1 MKLILIRLVAF
12 AAINGVGLWS
22 VTTLFTL
29 KQWVAMSVVALLT
42 LVVDFVYVS
51 RKTLASR
58 WLLPGTIFLILFQIY
73 PVFYTAY
80 TAFTNYSVGH
90 MVSRDEA
97 IQGVERSFVS
107 PVSSGGNFLLT
118 VVHQGETL
126 GFLLTNTDSN
136 KVFLG
141 TGSGL
146 SAVTNATLNADGK
159 AVSIP
164 GWESYRTKDLFVPVL
179 QKRITAFQVPRGTG
193 KYITADSTS
202 SAIEMVS
209 TVKYDPVKNHLVDTA
224 TGYVF
229 PERAGNFIGPDG
241 TKLDPGWRINVGT
254 KNFVSVLTD
263 KRISGPFFRVF
274 IWTFIWAF
282 ISVFSTFALGLALA
296 LTLNKK
302 IRGQRL
308 YRSLLVIPYAMPAF
322 LSVLIWGGLLNDDYG
337 LINRVFNSHIP
348 WLFDSFWAKVSVLI
362 VNLWLGFPYM
372 FLVTTGALQSIPA
385 ELGEAAAIDGA
396 NTWQVFR
403 RINLPLLMVSI
414 SPLLIASFA
423 FNFNNF
429 GSIYLLTGGGPA
441 MNGSDVAGSTDILIS
456 YTYKLAFAVGKGE
469 NYGIAST
476 VSIFIFVIVAS
487 ISAISFRRTRA
498 LENMN

>member
-1 MKLILIRLVAF
+1 VKLILMRLVAF

-22 VTTLFTL
+22 ITTLATL
-29 KQWVAMSVVALLT
+29 KQWIAMSVVALLT
-42 LVVDFVYVS
+42 LVVDFVYLS
-51 RKTLASR
+51 KKTLASR
-58 WLLPGTIFLILFQIY
+58 WLLPGTIFLVLFQIY

-97 IQGVERSFVS
+97 IQGVIRSFVE
-107 PVSSGGNFLLT
+107 PAPTGGNYSIT

-126 GFLLTNTDSN
+126 ALLLTNTDSN

-141 TGSGL
+141 TSSGL
-146 SAVTNATLNADGK
+146 TPVSNATMDSSGIAI
-159 AVSIP
+159 SIP
-164 GWESYRTKDLFVPVL
+164 DWQAYKIKDLYVAAL
-179 QKRITAFQVPRGTG
+179 QKRITSFQVPTSPTS
-193 KYITADSTS
+193 YITADSTTTAVEMIS
-202 SAIEMVS
+202 S
-209 TVKYDPVKNHLVDTA
+209 TKYDPTTKHLVDTK

-241 TKLDPGWRINVGT
+241 AKLDPGWRINVGG

-274 IWTFIWAF
+274 VWTFIWAGL
-282 ISVFSTFALGLALA
+282 SVFSTFVLGLGLA
-296 LTLNKK
+296 LTLNRKM
-302 IRGQRL
+302 RGQRI

-348 WLFDSFWAKVSVLI
+348 WLFDPFWAKVSVLI

-423 FNFNNF
+423 YNFNNF
-429 GSIYLLTGGGPA
+429 GSIYLLTGGGPS
-441 MNGSDVAGSTDILIS
+441 MSGSDVAGSTDILIS

-476 VSIFIFVIVAS
+476 VSIFIFVIVAT
-487 ISAISFRRTRA
+487 ISAISFRSTRA

>member
-1 MKLILIRLVAF
+1 MKLILTRLVAF
-12 AAINGVGLWS
+12 ATINGVGLWS
-22 VTTLFTL
+22 ITTLATL
-29 KQWVAMSVVALLT
+29 RQWIALSVVALLT
-42 LVVDFVYVS
+42 LVVDFVYLS
-51 RKTLASR
+51 RRTIASR
-58 WLLPGTIFLILFQIY
+58 YLLPGTIFLILFQIY

-90 MVSRDEA
+90 MVTRTEA
-97 IQGVERSFVS
+97 IQGVVRSFVE
-107 PVSSGGNFLLT
+107 PVESGGNFNLT
-118 VVHQGETL
+118 VVHRGDAL
-126 GFLLTNTDSN
+126 GLLLTNTDSK

-141 TGSGL
+141 TASGL
-146 SAVTNATLNADGK
+146 VPVSNATLDQDGNAISVPDWQSYK
-159 AVSIP
+159 AK
-164 GWESYRTKDLFVPVL
+164 ELFDPVL
-179 QKRITAFQVPRGTG
+179 QKRVTSLQVLVDSSS
-193 KYITADSTS
+193 YIVADSTTT
-202 SAIEMVS
+202 AIEKVS
-209 TVKYDPVKNHLVDTA
+209 TVKYDPVTNHLVNRS

-229 PERAGNFIGPDG
+229 PEHGGNFIAPDG

-254 KNFVSVLTD
+254 KNFVAVLTD
-263 KRISGPFFRVF
+263 KRISGPFIRVF
-274 IWTFIWAF
+274 IWTFVWAAL
-282 ISVFSTFALGLALA
+282 SVLTTFALGLGLA

-302 IRGQRL
+302 MKGQRI

-337 LINRVFNSHIP
+337 LINRLFNSHIP
-348 WLFDSFWAKVSVLI
+348 WLFDSFWAKISVLM

-396 NTWQVFR
+396 NAWQVFR
-403 RINLPLLMVSI
+403 RINLPLLMVAI

-423 FNFNNF
+423 YNFNNF
-429 GSIYLLTGGGPA
+429 GSIYLLTGGGPS
-441 MNGSDVAGSTDILIS
+441 MSGSDVAGSTDILIS

-476 VSIFIFVIVAS
+476 ISIFIFVIVAS

>member
-1 MKLILIRLVAF
+1 MKLILTRLVAF
-12 AAINGVGLWS
+12 SAINGVGLWS
-22 VTTLFTL
+22 VITLATL
-29 KQWVAMSVVALLT
+29 RQWLAMSIVALLT
-42 LVVDFVYVS
+42 LLIDFVYLS
-51 RKTLASR
+51 RRTLASR
-58 WLLPGTIFLILFQIY
+58 YLLPGTIFLVLFQIY
-73 PVFYTAY
+73 PVFYTGY

-90 MVSRDEA
+90 MVSRTEA
-97 IQGVERSFVS
+97 IQGVI
-107 PVSSGGNFLLT
+107 SSYVEPAKTGGDFSMT
-118 VVHQGETL
+118 VVHQGDKL
-126 GFLLTNTDSN
+126 GLLLTNTDSK

-141 TGSGL
+141 TSSGL
-146 SAVTNATLNADGK
+146 STLSNATIDPDGNAI
-159 AVSIP
+159 AIP
-164 GWESYRTKDLFVPVL
+164 EWQSYKTSDLYNSVL
-179 QKRITAFQVPRGTG
+179 QKRLTSLQVPINSTS
-193 KYITADSTS
+193 YITADSTS
-202 SAIEMVS
+202 TAIEMDSV
-209 TVKYDPVKNHLVDTA
+209 VKYDPAKKRLVNIS

-229 PERAGNFIGPDG
+229 PEHGGNFIAPDG

-274 IWTFIWAF
+274 VWTFVWAGL
-282 ISVFSTFALGLALA
+282 SVLTTFALGLALA

-302 IRGQRL
+302 MKGQRI

-337 LINRVFNSHIP
+337 LINHVFNSHIP
-348 WLFDSFWAKVSVLI
+348 WLFDSFWAKVSVLM

-372 FLVTTGALQSIPA
+372 FLVTTGAIQSIPA

-396 NTWQVFR
+396 NAWQVFR
-403 RINLPLLMVSI
+403 RINLPLLMVAI

-423 FNFNNF
+423 YNFNNF
-429 GSIYLLTGGGPA
+429 GSIYLLTGGGPS

-476 VSIFIFVIVAS
+476 ISIFIFVIVAS

>member
-1 MKLILIRLVAF
+1 MKLILTRLVAF

-22 VTTLFTL
+22 ITTLFTL
-29 KQWVAMSVVALLT
+29 KQWIAMSVVAVLT
-42 LVVDFVYVS
+42 LLVDFVYLS

-58 WLLPGTIFLILFQIY
+58 YLLPGTIFLVLFQIY

-90 MVSRDEA
+90 MVTRDEA
-97 IQGVERSFVS
+97 IQGVIRSYVQ
-107 PVSSGGNFLLT
+107 PLATGGDFNLT
-118 VVHQGETL
+118 VVHKGDTL
-126 GFLLTNTDSN
+126 GLLLTNTDSK
-136 KVFLG
+136 KVYLG
-141 TGSGL
+141 TSSGL
-146 SAVTNATLNADGK
+146 SAVSNATLDQDGNAI
-159 AVSIP
+159 AIP
-164 GWESYRTKDLFVPVL
+164 GWQSYQTKDLMDPVL
-179 QKRITAFQVPRGTG
+179 QKRVTSFEVPVSGSS
-193 KYITADSTS
+193 YISADSTS
-202 SAIEMVS
+202 TAIEQVS
-209 TVKYDPVKNHLVDTA
+209 TVKYDQVRNRLVDSS

-229 PERAGNFIGPDG
+229 PERSGNFIAPDG
-241 TKLDPGWRINVGT
+241 TRIDPGWRVNVGT

-274 IWTFIWAF
+274 VWTFVWAGL
-282 ISVFSTFALGLALA
+282 SVLTTFAMGLALA

-302 IRGQRL
+302 MKGQRI

-337 LINRVFNSHIP
+337 LINRTFGSHIP
-348 WLFDSFWAKVSVLI
+348 WLFDPFWAKISVLM

-385 ELGEAAAIDGA
+385 EFSEAAAIDGA
-396 NTWQVFR
+396 NAWQVFR

-423 FNFNNF
+423 YNFNNF

-441 MNGSDVAGSTDILIS
+441 MNGSDVAGATDILIS

>member
-1 MKLILIRLVAF
+1 MKSIVTRLVAF

-22 VTTLFTL
+22 VVTLATL
-29 KQWVAMSVVALLT
+29 RQWIALSVVALMTIL
-42 LVVDFVYVS
+42 VDFVYLS
-51 RKTLASR
+51 HRTMAAR
-58 WLLPGTIFLILFQIY
+58 YLLPGTIFLVLFQIY

-90 MVSRDEA
+90 MVSRADA
-97 IQGVERSFVS
+97 IEGVIRSYVE
-107 PVSSGGNFLLT
+107 PVQTGGDFSLT
-118 VVHQGETL
+118 VVHRGNSIGL
-126 GFLLTNTDSN
+126 LLTNIQTR
-136 KVFLG
+136 KIFLG
-141 TGSGL
+141 TSSSL
-146 SAVTNATLNADGK
+146 SPVSNAKIDSAGNAI
-159 AVSIP
+159 SIP
-164 GWESYRTKDLFVPVL
+164 DWESYQTKDLYRPLL
-179 QKRITAFQVPRGTG
+179 QKQITSLQVPAGAAS
-193 KYITADSTS
+193 YIVADSTTT
-202 SAIEMVS
+202 AVKKVS
-209 TVKYDPVKNHLVDTA
+209 TVKYDAARNRLVDTA

-229 PERAGNFIGPDG
+229 PERGGNFIAPDG

-254 KNFVSVLTD
+254 KNFVSVITD
-263 KRISGPFFRVF
+263 KRISGPFMRVF
-274 IWTFIWAF
+274 IWTFVWAAL
-282 ISVFSTFALGLALA
+282 SVFATFALGLGLA
-296 LTLNKK
+296 LTLNKRM
-302 IRGQRL
+302 RGQRI

-337 LINRVFNSHIP
+337 LINRLFNSHIP
-348 WLFDSFWAKVSVLI
+348 WLFDPFWAKVSVLM

-372 FLVTTGALQSIPA
+372 FLVTTGAIQSIPA

-396 NTWQVFR
+396 NAWQVFR
-403 RINLPLLMVSI
+403 RINLPLLMVAV

-423 FNFNNF
+423 YNFNNF

-487 ISAISFRRTRA
+487 ISAVSFRRTRA
-498 LENMN
+498 LENLN